1 MTHPERRTTPP
12 GRNGT
17 SAPGRN
23 GTTDTEEPHSTTDT
37 EPNGTTDAEAGG
49 TATGAG
55 GDAERARVAALR
67 DGAPLVDFDAG
78 TTPYIDYQS
87 IDVLL
92 SLQHPRSAEP
102 AEVPFYV
109 LGQVKE
115 LLFKLLYEE
124 LVRVRSLLDADEVRQ
139 AVWVLRRVHREAGL
153 LCSTWDVLG
162 SLAPTEFNA
171 FRDSLGQASGLQSY
185 MYRMV
190 EYILGNKDPQL
201 ARAHLGVP
209 GVADQVRRAL
219 EEPSVYDAALALL
232 ARRGAPLTAA
242 TLERDPA
249 RAHEPSEEA
258 ERAWARVYAEGGGP
272 DDELFRLAEALVDVA
287 EAMCRWRSLHLLT
300 VERIIGTKPGTGG
313 THGVRWLRRVSEHRF
328 FPELWSARGRL

>member
-1 MTHPERRTTPP
+1 MTAANHSGDGDTGGDGDHGGGHGCEP
-12 GRNGT
+12 GGKG
-17 SAPGRN
+17 S
-23 GTTDTEEPHSTTDT
+23 
-37 EPNGTTDAEAGG
+37 
-49 TATGAG
+49 
-55 GDAERARVAALR
+55 DAERARLAALR
-67 DGAPLVDFDAG
+67 DGEPLVEFAG
-78 TTPYIDYQS
+78 GSTPYIDYQS

-92 SLQHPRSAEP
+92 SLQQPRSDAP
-102 AEVPFYV
+102 AELPFYV

-124 LVRVRSLLDADEVRQ
+124 LVRVRSLLAEDEVWQ
-139 AVWVLRRVHREAGL
+139 ATWVLRRVQREAGL

-190 EYILGNKDPQL
+190 EYVLGNKDPRL
-201 ARAHLGVP
+201 ARPHLGVP
-209 GVADQVRRAL
+209 GVAEQVRRAL

-232 ARRGAPLTAA
+232 ARRGAPLPATA
-242 TLERDPA
+242 LERDWSQPYA
-249 RAHEPSEEA
+249 PSDAA
-258 ERAWARVYAEGGGP
+258 ERAWAQVYAKGGAPGGGP
-272 DDELFRLAEALVDVA
+272 SRPESGGELFWLAEALADVA

-313 THGVRWLRRVSEHRF
+313 THGVAWLRRVSEHRF
-328 FPELWSARGRL
+328 FPDLWAARGRL

>member
-1 MTHPERRTTPP
+1 MTAGSNANGNGSHGCDLG
-12 GRNGT
+12 GRG
-17 SAPGRN
+17 S
-23 GTTDTEEPHSTTDT
+23 
-37 EPNGTTDAEAGG
+37 
-49 TATGAG
+49 
-55 GDAERARVAALR
+55 DAERARLAALR
-67 DGAPLVDFDAG
+67 DGEPLTDFAG
-78 TTPYIDYQS
+78 RSTPYIDYQS

-92 SLQHPRSAEP
+92 SLQQPRSEEP
-102 AEVPFYV
+102 AELPFYV

-124 LVRVRSLLDADEVRQ
+124 LVRVRSLLDEDEVRQ
-139 AVWVLRRVHREAGL
+139 ALWVLRRVHREAGL

-190 EYILGNKDPQL
+190 EYVLGNKDPQL
-201 ARAHLGVP
+201 ARPHLGVP
-209 GVADQVRRAL
+209 GVAEQVRRAL

-232 ARRGAPLTAA
+232 ARRGATLPASA
-242 TLERDPA
+242 LERDWSQPY
-249 RAHEPSEEA
+249 EPSDAA
-258 ERAWARVYAEGGGP
+258 ELAWARVYARGSAP
-272 DDELFRLAEALVDVA
+272 DEELFLLAEALADVA

-313 THGVRWLRRVSEHRF
+313 THGVAWLRRVSEHRF
-328 FPELWSARGRL
+328 FPDLWAARGRL